1 MEDPNTVK
9 RRGPPGLGSTAGLL
23 LNRAAIPAVLFTHYS
38 ILRVV
43 RWRAHV
49 LLPSS
54 LLDTTVFTA
63 QCRLSVDRE

>member
-9 RRGPPGLGSTAGLL
+9 RGGPPGLGSTAGLL

-43 RWRAHV
+43 RWRDTFYC
-49 LLPSS
+49 PPS

-63 QCRLSVDRE
+63 QCLLSVDRD